1 MNTDKLNEY
10 PNSKENEKDLA
21 NKILDFYDRYD
32 PYWSFGTANDDLA
45 STIMQLKNS
54 DTRQKLIDNLQRI
67 IATEKKAPCMS
78 SNSFI
83 SLAEQLKNEIT
94 NYGMEILDTSKK
106 NIMEEN
112 TTENQSN
119 IYNQEENLFNGFSE
133 DEINLAQKLFNFES
147 NYDPYGFADKI
158 AEQGDLNYLANEVHS
173 LRNENERQDIINYL
187 QEIIDNADKEP
198 LISTEH
204 VVSCAKQLMEDIA
217 VYYDREIIDT
227 TKTNIMEENT
237 MENQSTAKFFNKHSY
252 GEIEN
257 KAFLSCDA
265 KTAYEIG
272 QKAQEQGVTF
282 SAKYDGDKSAV
293 VVDGVKDKAF
303 VDEVKAEFK
312 VHTPDEPTFFNS
324 KAYKDIEN
332 KAFLNTDAKTA
343 YAIGQK
349 AQEQGVTF
357 STKFDGNKSVV
368 VVDGM
373 KDKTFVDAVKTEFTS
388 KVHTADEPTFFNK
401 KAYKDIENKFFFN
414 TDAKTAYAIGQKAQ
428 EQGVIFSAKFDGA
441 KSAVTVDGVKDKAFV
456 NEVRAEFNLS
466 DKLDEVENVTE
477 KIADALDS
485 GEIDIERDTQ
495 SIDNQAR

>member
-112 TTENQSN
+112 T
-119 IYNQEENLFNGFSE
+119 
-133 DEINLAQKLFNFES
+133 
-147 NYDPYGFADKI
+147 
-158 AEQGDLNYLANEVHS
+158 
-173 LRNENERQDIINYL
+173 
-187 QEIIDNADKEP
+187 
-198 LISTEH
+198 
-204 VVSCAKQLMEDIA
+204 
-217 VYYDREIIDT
+217 
-227 TKTNIMEENT
+227 

-257 KAFLSCDA
+257 KTYIYCDA

-303 VDEVKAEFK
+303 VDAVKAEFK
-312 VHTPDEPTFFNS
+312 VHTPDEPTFFNKS
-324 KAYKDIEN
+324 AYKDIEN
-332 KAFLNTDAKTA
+332 KEFINTDAKTA

-349 AQEQGVTF
+349 AQEQGIT
-357 STKFDGNKSVV
+357 
-368 VVDGM
+368 
-373 KDKTFVDAVKTEFTS
+373 
-388 KVHTADEPTFFNK
+388 
-401 KAYKDIENKFFFN
+401 
-414 TDAKTAYAIGQKAQ
+414 
-428 EQGVIFSAKFDGA
+428 FSAKFDGDN
-441 KSAVTVDGVKDKAFV
+441 SAVTVDGVKNKAFV
-456 NEVRAEFNLS
+456 DAVKAEFNIVDKINYVEDIS
-466 DKLDEVENVTE
+466 DKIQDAIDNGELDIGKNE
-477 KIADALDS
+477 
-485 GEIDIERDTQ
+485 Q
-495 SIDNQAR
+495 SIGQER

>member
-10 PNSKENEKDLA
+10 PNSKENELA

-349 AQEQGVTF
+349 AQKQGITY
-357 STKFDGNKSVV
+357 SAKFDRDKSTV
-368 VVDGM
+368 VVDGI
-373 KDKTFVDAVKTEFTS
+373 KDKEFVDAVKAEF
-388 KVHTADEPTFFNK
+388 KVHTPDEPTFFNK
-401 KAYKDIENKFFFN
+401 SAYKDIENKEFIN

-428 EQGVIFSAKFDGA
+428 EQGITFSAKFDGDN
-441 KSAVTVDGVKDKAFV
+441 SAVTVDGVKDKAFV
-456 NEVRAEFNLS
+456 DAVKAEFNIVDKINYVEDIS
-466 DKLDEVENVTE
+466 DKIQDAIDNGELDIGKNE
-477 KIADALDS
+477 
-485 GEIDIERDTQ
+485 Q
-495 SIDNQAR
+495 SIGQER

>member
-10 PNSKENEKDLA
+10 PNSKENELA

-32 PYWSFGTANDDLA
+32 PYWSFGSSNDDLA
-45 STIMQLKNS
+45 NTIMQLKNS

-67 IATEKKAPCMS
+67 IATEKKSPCMS

-349 AQEQGVTF
+349 AQKQGITY
-357 STKFDGNKSVV
+357 SAKFDRDKSTV
-368 VVDGM
+368 VVDGI
-373 KDKTFVDAVKTEFTS
+373 KDKEFVDAVKAEF
-388 KVHTADEPTFFNK
+388 KVHTPDEPTFFNK
-401 KAYKDIENKFFFN
+401 SAYKDIENKEFIN

-428 EQGVIFSAKFDGA
+428 EQGITFSAKFDGDN
-441 KSAVTVDGVKDKAFV
+441 SAVTVDGVKDKAFV
-456 NEVRAEFNLS
+456 DAVKAEFNIVDKINYVEDIS
-466 DKLDEVENVTE
+466 DKIQDAIDNGELDIGKNE
-477 KIADALDS
+477 
-485 GEIDIERDTQ
+485 Q
-495 SIDNQAR
+495 SIGQER

>member
-112 TTENQSN
+112 TMENQ
-119 IYNQEENLFNGFSE
+119 
-133 DEINLAQKLFNFES
+133 
-147 NYDPYGFADKI
+147 
-158 AEQGDLNYLANEVHS
+158 
-173 LRNENERQDIINYL
+173 
-187 QEIIDNADKEP
+187 
-198 LISTEH
+198 
-204 VVSCAKQLMEDIA
+204 
-217 VYYDREIIDT
+217 
-227 TKTNIMEENT
+227 KT
-237 MENQSTAKFFNKHSY
+237 QSTAKFFNKHSY

-257 KAFLSCDA
+257 KTYIYCDA

-272 QKAQEQGVTF
+272 QKAQEQGITY
-282 SAKYDGDKSAV
+282 SAKFDGDKSAV
-293 VVDGVKDKAF
+293 VVDGVKDKEF
-303 VDEVKAEFK
+303 VDAVKAEFK

-324 KAYKDIEN
+324 RAYKDIEN
-332 KAFLNTDAKTA
+332 KTYISCDAKTAYAIGQKAQEQGITYSAKFDRDKSTVVVDGIKDKEFVDAVKAEFKVHTPDEPTFFNKSAYKDIENKEFINTDAKTA

-349 AQEQGVTF
+349 AQEQGIT
-357 STKFDGNKSVV
+357 
-368 VVDGM
+368 
-373 KDKTFVDAVKTEFTS
+373 
-388 KVHTADEPTFFNK
+388 
-401 KAYKDIENKFFFN
+401 
-414 TDAKTAYAIGQKAQ
+414 
-428 EQGVIFSAKFDGA
+428 FSAKFDGDN
-441 KSAVTVDGVKDKAFV
+441 SAVTVDGVKNKAFV
-456 NEVRAEFNLS
+456 DAVKAEFNIVDKINYVEDIS
-466 DKLDEVENVTE
+466 DKIQDAIDNGELDIGKNE
-477 KIADALDS
+477 
-485 GEIDIERDTQ
+485 Q
-495 SIDNQAR
+495 SIGQER

>member
-1 MNTDKLNEY
+1 
-10 PNSKENEKDLA
+10 
-21 NKILDFYDRYD
+21 
-32 PYWSFGTANDDLA
+32 
-45 STIMQLKNS
+45 
-54 DTRQKLIDNLQRI
+54 
-67 IATEKKAPCMS
+67 
-78 SNSFI
+78 
-83 SLAEQLKNEIT
+83 
-94 NYGMEILDTSKK
+94 
-106 NIMEEN
+106 
-112 TTENQSN
+112 
-119 IYNQEENLFNGFSE
+119 
-133 DEINLAQKLFNFES
+133 
-147 NYDPYGFADKI
+147 
-158 AEQGDLNYLANEVHS
+158 
-173 LRNENERQDIINYL
+173 
-187 QEIIDNADKEP
+187 
-198 LISTEH
+198 
-204 VVSCAKQLMEDIA
+204 
-217 VYYDREIIDT
+217 
-227 TKTNIMEENT
+227 

-349 AQEQGVTF
+349 AQEQGV
-357 STKFDGNKSVV
+357 
-368 VVDGM
+368 
-373 KDKTFVDAVKTEFTS
+373 
-388 KVHTADEPTFFNK
+388 
-401 KAYKDIENKFFFN
+401 
-414 TDAKTAYAIGQKAQ
+414 
-428 EQGVIFSAKFDGA
+428 IFSAKFDGA

-456 NEVRAEFNLS
+456 DEVRAEFNLS

>member
-94 NYGMEILDTSKK
+94 NYGMEILDSSKK

-349 AQEQGVTF
+349 AQEQGITY
-357 STKFDGNKSVV
+357 SAKFDRDKSTV
-368 VVDGM
+368 VVDGI
-373 KDKTFVDAVKTEFTS
+373 KDKEFVDAVKAEF
-388 KVHTADEPTFFNK
+388 KVHTPDEPTFFNK
-401 KAYKDIENKFFFN
+401 SAYKDIENKEFIN

-428 EQGVIFSAKFDGA
+428 EQGITFSAKFDGDN
-441 KSAVTVDGVKDKAFV
+441 SAVTVDGVKDKAFV
-456 NEVRAEFNLS
+456 DAVKAEFNIVDKINYVEDIS
-466 DKLDEVENVTE
+466 DKIQDAIDNGELDIGKNE
-477 KIADALDS
+477 
-485 GEIDIERDTQ
+485 Q
-495 SIDNQAR
+495 SIGQER

>member
-1 MNTDKLNEY
+1 M
-10 PNSKENEKDLA
+10 
-21 NKILDFYDRYD
+21 
-32 PYWSFGTANDDLA
+32 G
-45 STIMQLKNS
+45 
-54 DTRQKLIDNLQRI
+54 
-67 IATEKKAPCMS
+67 
-78 SNSFI
+78 
-83 SLAEQLKNEIT
+83 
-94 NYGMEILDTSKK
+94 
-106 NIMEEN
+106 
-112 TTENQSN
+112 NQNN

-265 KTAYEIG
+265 KTAYAIG
-272 QKAQEQGVTF
+272 QKAQEQGITY
-282 SAKYDGDKSAV
+282 SAKFDGNKSAV
-293 VVDGVKDKAF
+293 VVDGVKNKEF
-303 VDEVKAEFK
+303 VEAVKAEFK

-324 KAYKDIEN
+324 RAYKDIEN
-332 KAFLNTDAKTA
+332 KAYISCDAKTA

-349 AQEQGVTF
+349 AQEQGITY
-357 STKFDGNKSVV
+357 SAKFDGNKSAV
-368 VVDGM
+368 VVDGV
-373 KDKTFVDAVKTEFTS
+373 KDKTFVEAVKAEF
-388 KVHTADEPTFFNK
+388 KVHTPDEPTFFNK
-401 KAYKDIENKFFFN
+401 SAYKDIKNKEFIN

-428 EQGVIFSAKFDGA
+428 QQGITFSAKFDGDN
-441 KSAVTVDGVKDKAFV
+441 SAVTVDGVENKEFV
-456 NEVRAEFNLS
+456 EAVKAEFNIV
-466 DKLDEVENVTE
+466 DKINYVED
-477 KIADALDS
+477 IADKIQDAIDN
-485 GEIDIERDTQ
+485 GELNISKDEQ
-495 SIDNQAR
+495 SISQER

>member
-303 VDEVKAEFK
+303 V
-312 VHTPDEPTFFNS
+312 
-324 KAYKDIEN
+324 
-332 KAFLNTDAKTA
+332 
-343 YAIGQK
+343 
-349 AQEQGVTF
+349 
-357 STKFDGNKSVV
+357 
-368 VVDGM
+368 
-373 KDKTFVDAVKTEFTS
+373 
-388 KVHTADEPTFFNK
+388 
-401 KAYKDIENKFFFN
+401 
-414 TDAKTAYAIGQKAQ
+414 
-428 EQGVIFSAKFDGA
+428 
-441 KSAVTVDGVKDKAFV
+441 

>member
-54 DTRQKLIDNLQRI
+54 DTRQKLLDNLQRI

-106 NIMEEN
+106 
-112 TTENQSN
+112 
-119 IYNQEENLFNGFSE
+119 
-133 DEINLAQKLFNFES
+133 
-147 NYDPYGFADKI
+147 
-158 AEQGDLNYLANEVHS
+158 
-173 LRNENERQDIINYL
+173 
-187 QEIIDNADKEP
+187 
-198 LISTEH
+198 
-204 VVSCAKQLMEDIA
+204 
-217 VYYDREIIDT
+217 
-227 TKTNIMEENT
+227 NIMEENT

-312 VHTPDEPTFFNS
+312 VHTPDEPTFFNK

-332 KAFLNTDAKTA
+332 KFFFNTDAKTA

-456 NEVRAEFNLS
+456 DEVRAEFNLS

>member
-10 PNSKENEKDLA
+10 PNSKENELA

-112 TTENQSN
+112 TTKNQSN

-349 AQEQGVTF
+349 AQEQGITY
-357 STKFDGNKSVV
+357 SAKFDRDKSTV
-368 VVDGM
+368 VVDGI
-373 KDKTFVDAVKTEFTS
+373 KDKEFVDAVKAEF
-388 KVHTADEPTFFNK
+388 KVHTPDEPTFFNK
-401 KAYKDIENKFFFN
+401 SAYKDIENKEFIN

-428 EQGVIFSAKFDGA
+428 EQGITFSAKFDGDN
-441 KSAVTVDGVKDKAFV
+441 SAVTVDGVKDKAFV
-456 NEVRAEFNLS
+456 DAVKAEFNIVDKINYVEDIS
-466 DKLDEVENVTE
+466 DKIQDAIDNGELDIGKNE
-477 KIADALDS
+477 
-485 GEIDIERDTQ
+485 Q
-495 SIDNQAR
+495 SIGQER

>member
-112 TTENQSN
+112 TKENQSN

-265 KTAYEIG
+265 KTAYAIG
-272 QKAQEQGVTF
+272 QKAQEQGITY
-282 SAKYDGDKSAV
+282 SAKFDGDKSAV
-293 VVDGVKDKAF
+293 VVDGVKDKEF
-303 VDEVKAEFK
+303 VEAVKAEFK

-324 KAYKDIEN
+324 RAYKDIENKTFISCDAKTAYEIGQKAQEQGITHSAKFDGNKSSVVVDGVKDKAFVDAVKAEFKVHTPDEPTFFNKKAYKDIEN
-332 KAFLNTDAKTA
+332 KEFINTDAKTA

-349 AQEQGVTF
+349 AQEQGIT
-357 STKFDGNKSVV
+357 
-368 VVDGM
+368 
-373 KDKTFVDAVKTEFTS
+373 
-388 KVHTADEPTFFNK
+388 
-401 KAYKDIENKFFFN
+401 
-414 TDAKTAYAIGQKAQ
+414 
-428 EQGVIFSAKFDGA
+428 FSAKFDGDN
-441 KSAVTVDGVKDKAFV
+441 SAVTVDGVKNKAFV
-456 NEVRAEFNLS
+456 DAVKAEFNIVDKINYVEDIS
-466 DKLDEVENVTE
+466 DKIQDAIDNGELDIGKNE
-477 KIADALDS
+477 
-485 GEIDIERDTQ
+485 Q
-495 SIDNQAR
+495 SIGQER